1 MNEFYYVNIKVEK
14 SQCFAFGL
22 HFEIEM
28 LVFLK
33 KMPLLFY
40 VDLYDVIKVNNL
52 MRLIREVI
60 GRFECCKRA
69 LYWI

>member
-1 MNEFYYVNIKVEK
+1 MYEFYYVDIKVKK

-33 KMPLLFY
+33 KMPLLFN
-40 VDLYDVIKVNNL
+40 VDLYDVIKVYNL

-60 GRFECCKRA
+60 GRFECCERA